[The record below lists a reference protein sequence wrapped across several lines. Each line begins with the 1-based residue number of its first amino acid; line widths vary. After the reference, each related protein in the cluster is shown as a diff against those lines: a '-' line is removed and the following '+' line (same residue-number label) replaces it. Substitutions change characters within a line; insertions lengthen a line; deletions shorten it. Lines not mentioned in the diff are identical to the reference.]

1 MSLNVKSS
9 VEVNTNNAQASINN
23 LTNALNK
30 FNEQGKNT
38 SEALNKIANN
48 TNKFIDKIAHLSQVI
63 AGIWGGLGKVKEL
76 SNEFIK
82 TAYVINT
89 MNARLAQTTTSTAHF
104 TALRAEIDKIAKS
117 TYSTSASISNLFIN
131 VNQSL
136 SEMGL
141 SQKTP

>member
-48 TNKFIDKIAHLSQVI
+48 TNKL
-63 AGIWGGLGKVKEL
+63 
-76 SNEFIK
+76 
-82 TAYVINT
+82 
-89 MNARLAQTTTSTAHF
+89 
-104 TALRAEIDKIAKS
+104 
-117 TYSTSASISNLFIN
+117 
-131 VNQSL
+131 
-136 SEMGL
+136 
-141 SQKTP
+141 